1 MTDIP
6 LRKPP
11 APFIRVKVARFDQLT
26 PYMTR
31 VTLTGPELGNFAQ
44 PGPAASVRLLLPD
57 GHLVLPYWA
66 GNNFVLPS
74 GVRPT
79 MRTMTPRHFRPDAGE
94 LDIDVVLHG
103 TGAASEWASNL
114 VIGHEVAVSGPG
126 RPYEIETDAT
136 AFLLV
141 GDESGIPAI
150 CQLLEVLPEVPIT
163 VHLETV
169 QTDARVDLH
178 RDVSV
183 AWHLKPVDA
192 PSGTALVEAVMGEA
206 LPEGVRVWA
215 AGEAAAMQR
224 IRKHLAGVSLPRPQ
238 THIRGY
244 WKAGR

>member
-1 MTDIP
+1 MPEIP

-11 APFIRVKVARFDQLT
+11 PPFLSVGVARFEPLT

-31 VTLTGPELGNFAQ
+31 ITLASNELKGFAQ
-44 PGPAASVRLLLPD
+44 PGSAASVRLLLPD
-57 GHLVLPYWA
+57 GELVLPYWA

-79 MRTMTPRHFRPDAGE
+79 MRTMTPRHFRPEVGE

-103 TGAASEWASNL
+103 SGAASEWASNP
-114 VIGHEVAVSGPG
+114 VIGHQVAVSGPG
-126 RPYEIETDAT
+126 RPYDVDPDAE

-150 CQLLEVLPEVPIT
+150 CQLLEVLPDVPII
-163 VHLETV
+163 VHLEV
-169 QTDARVDLH
+169 GHPDARVDLH
-178 RDVSV
+178 RDVDEYWYV
-183 AWHLKPVDA
+183 RAETD
-192 PSGTALVEAVMGEA
+192 PSGAALAVAVEAEE

-224 IRKHLAGVSLPRPQ
+224 IRKDLSARGIPRPQ